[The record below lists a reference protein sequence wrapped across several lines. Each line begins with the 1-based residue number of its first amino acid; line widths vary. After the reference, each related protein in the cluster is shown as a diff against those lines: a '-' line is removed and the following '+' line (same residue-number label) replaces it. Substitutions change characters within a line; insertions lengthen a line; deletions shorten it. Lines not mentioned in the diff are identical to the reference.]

1 MRSDGNQHHTGLEQN
16 LDKAIRKYKH
26 FFVKQRIQFWFIG
39 RFNEA
44 CL

>member
-26 FFVKQRIQFWFIG
+26 FFCETKNSVLVYRKV
-39 RFNEA
+39 
-44 CL
+44 